1 MNFFFIDAIMKFP
14 LILPEQDAQQSHAHN
29 CAQSYDHPLSLLKN
43 KAQKQIHNDS
53 ACFNLNPV
61 QINNLAMKSND
72 RKPCRHL
79 RWWGKLP
86 SSALDSKTLQAMCLW
101 TSSSTVLLAQPST
114 LSACSQRSVPNYK
127 FSHLFFLRSMTCS
140 MSIEQKMC
148 EKKIFQLQPPSW
160 QYPRLWCIVENLAV
174 SFLKLAFLCGSKWT
188 DTGALILMCCV
199 PYRYSPLTC
208 STGNILLAKF
218 KSLHDLQ
225 ISSALEHLELGQDP
239 GAQTCPNV
247 QHDVLAWRVGRD
259 YSYSNCLFF
268 PELPKIQRNCGSSER
283 HFLVRDISNT
293 HPPDC

>member
-1 MNFFFIDAIMKFP
+1 MQTLALVGKASKFSFGFKDFASNAP
-14 LILPEQDAQQSHAHN
+14 LNII
-29 CAQSYDHPLSLLKN
+29 
-43 KAQKQIHNDS
+43 IHS
-53 ACFNLNPV
+53 V
-61 QINNLAMKSND
+61 V
-72 RKPCRHL
+72 
-79 RWWGKLP
+79 G
-86 SSALDSKTLQAMCLW
+86 
-101 TSSSTVLLAQPST
+101 QPST
-114 LSACSQRSVPNYK
+114 LSTCSQRSVPNQTTS
-127 FSHLFFLRSMTCS
+127 SHIYFFLGQWPAPWALS
-140 MSIEQKMC
+140 
-148 EKKIFQLQPPSW
+148 KKCVKRKSALTTTMAISKAMMYSREFS
-160 QYPRLWCIVENLAV
+160 CILSE
-174 SFLKLAFLCGSKWT
+174 AFLCGSKWT
-188 DTGALILMCCV
+188 DTGAFILMCCV

>member
-1 MNFFFIDAIMKFP
+1 MHNKAM
-14 LILPEQDAQQSHAHN
+14 LITVP
-29 CAQSYDHPLSLLKN
+29 SLMIIHYLCLKIRHKN
-43 KAQKQIHNDS
+43 KSIMIQHVSIWILCRSTTLQWKAMTGSHVDTYVGGESFQVQLWIQRLCKQCASEHHHPQCCWPNHPH
-53 ACFNLNPV
+53 C
-61 QINNLAMKSND
+61 QLALKDLSQTTSSHIYFFLGQWPAPWALSKKCVK
-72 RKPCRHL
+72 RK
-79 RWWGKLP
+79 
-86 SSALDSKTLQAMCLW
+86 SALTTTMAISKAMMYSREFSCI
-101 TSSSTVLLAQPST
+101 
-114 LSACSQRSVPNYK
+114 LS
-127 FSHLFFLRSMTCS
+127 
-140 MSIEQKMC
+140 E
-148 EKKIFQLQPPSW
+148 
-160 QYPRLWCIVENLAV
+160 
-174 SFLKLAFLCGSKWT
+174 AFLCGSKWT
-188 DTGALILMCCV
+188 DTGAFILMCCV

-283 HFLVRDISNT
+283 HFLVRDISNA